1 MTKRTK
7 NISSN
12 NFDKH
17 TCYQISHT
25 PPPGIGYMTYVKMV
39 KCIRISVIDIG
50 VKSPKAG
57 IAHPSG
63 VPKFILGF
71 SGVSVIYL
79 QIVLFS
85 ISLFVFLSVF
95 LAFFDLRILITPLV
109 SSTVLLHSDWLV

>member
-1 MTKRTK
+1 
-7 NISSN
+7 
-12 NFDKH
+12 
-17 TCYQISHT
+17 
-25 PPPGIGYMTYVKMV
+25 MTYVKMV

-71 SGVSVIYL
+71 SGVSVVYL
-79 QIVLFS
+79 QFVLFS

-95 LAFFDLRILITPLV
+95 FGLLRFTDSDYPFGIFNC
-109 SSTVLLHSDWLV
+109 SSSF